1 MTGEG
6 KYLFSKSLLPKGS
19 TNMFA
24 SEGAWRG
31 FIRKKKKEREL
42 LRYIERGRERER
54 ERARER
60 EEERGSERG

>member
-42 LRYIERGRERER
+42 LRYIKRGREREGKGESERERGRERK
-54 ERARER
+54 
-60 EEERGSERG
+60 